1 MRNVSENGVSYI
13 DIKDNLYGYVLT
25 LDEAKEV
32 DPYLFLYSAWP
43 VDELVEA
50 IANQLGTADFDTDS
64 QEFKDLISKYRRS
77 TDIVNHAGRTY
88 KLSDFDQM
96 IDSMDDGIREN
107 LEYMCWPCS
116 GQELFDRYAEEYKE
130 RYNKPWRM
138 DEAEPKQ

>member
-1 MRNVSENGVSYI
+1 MGNVSENGVSYI
-13 DIKDNLYGYVLT
+13 DIKDNLYGYVLG

-107 LEYMCWPCS
+107 LEYMCWPCY